1 MPRGVRRTP
10 KSIDDQIAEIQLK
23 IQNHQTKI
31 TELNAQQ
38 KALLSSEEKAEMDEL
53 YQFVKKTGKSPSEVL
68 SMFAQ

>member
-10 KSIDDQIAEIQLK
+10 KSIDDQIAEIQQK

-38 KALLSSEEKAEMDEL
+38 KALLTSKEKAEMDEL
-53 YQFVKKTGKSPSEVL
+53 YRFVKKSGRTPTELL
-68 SMFAQ
+68 SQLNH